1 MAVTPNF
8 SWPTP
13 DDSDAVSQGAA
24 AIRALGTAIDGTVYA
39 QGTAAVQVSGDTMT
53 GILSAPNVFLGVES
67 VGSDTV
73 ALDFAADDGFVS
85 RSVGGTAVVVTGS
98 NYGAGR
104 TKTVRFVGGTAVAS
118 LSVPSEWTFVGQAVG
133 ASIGTAV
140 TCVLSATSFG
150 TAASDVVAA
159 WAEEA

>member
-24 AIRALGTAIDGTVYA
+24 AIRSLGTAIDATVYS
-39 QGTAAVQVSGDTMT
+39 QGTAAVQLTGGTMT
-53 GILSAPNVFLGVES
+53 GELVAPNVGIGVTAA
-67 VGSDTV
+67 GSDTV
-73 ALDFAADDGFVS
+73 ALDFSSGDGFVS
-85 RSVGGTAVVVTGS
+85 RNVGGTAVTVTGTG
-98 NYGAGR
+98 YVEGR
-104 TKTVRFVGGTAVAS
+104 TKTVRFIGGTAVAS
-118 LSVPSEWTFVGQAVG
+118 LSVPSGWTFVGQAVG
-133 ASIGTAV
+133 TAIGTAV

-150 TAASDVVAA
+150 TAEADVVAA